1 MSKPI
6 QPVDVAILGSGPAG
20 MQAALV
26 LSRTRK
32 RIVVFDDPAPPRNGA
47 SHGVHN
53 FLGLDG
59 LLPAEIREVAWKQ
72 IGTYQSAVL
81 LKERVLS
88 VSRSE
93 GGSFRLTGADGTEFE
108 AARVVLAFGFQDVY
122 PDVPGFAKC
131 WGSTI
136 IQCPFCDG
144 YENRDRIWGI
154 VPSSEL
160 QACRLPRMAQ
170 NWTRQIKVIVP
181 PDMEIEPSCHVE
193 FEALGI
199 TIHTGPI
206 RRIHHTDG
214 MVRAVTLDSGD
225 RVEVGTLVWTPS
237 ETPVPLIESLVDDL
251 GLAVDESG
259 YIETDETMRTN
270 VNGVWAA
277 GDVQG
282 SGGGLEAAFTGGT
295 AASDIVRAWY
305 Q

>member
-1 MSKPI
+1 MNKPI
-6 QPVDVAILGSGPAG
+6 QQADVAILGGGPAG

-72 IGTYQSAVL
+72 IRAYESAL
-81 LKERVLS
+81 LLSERIAA

-93 GGSFRLTGADGTEFE
+93 AGSFMLTGSDGTELE
-108 AARVVLAFGFQDVY
+108 AARVVVAFGYQDVY
-122 PDVPGFAKC
+122 PDVPGFAEC
-131 WGSTI
+131 WASTI

-144 YENRDRIWGI
+144 YENRDRIWGV
-154 VPSSEL
+154 VPSSEQQL
-160 QACRLPRMAQ
+160 CRLPKMAQ

-181 PDMEIEPSCHVE
+181 PDMEIEPSCHAE

-199 TIHTGPI
+199 AIHAGPI
-206 RRIHHTDG
+206 RRVHHTDG

-225 RVEVGTLVWTPS
+225 RVNVGTLVWTPP
-237 ETPVPLIESLVDDL
+237 EAPAPLIQNLVDNL
-251 GLAVDESG
+251 GLVLDESG
-259 YIETDETMRTN
+259 YIETDETMQTN
-270 VNGVWAA
+270 VKGLWAA

-282 SGGGLEAAFTGGT
+282 SGGGLDAAFTGGT
-295 AASDIVRAWY
+295 AASDIVRDWF